1 LKDQTMAD
9 TFSLTAPREA
19 LLGAVE
25 TAGQPVERRNT
36 IPVLSNLL
44 LDGSD
49 AGTLRVT
56 GTDLDVMASVD
67 SGLNFDA
74 MEAPGVTVPAALL
87 ADILRKLPAKAE
99 VSLRQAS
106 RGGQMIVTSGRSRFT
121 VQTLPGED
129 WPKLANRAEQAVT
142 FEMPA
147 AKLNA
152 MLAAVAFAMSTE
164 ETRYYLNGA
173 YLHATGSG
181 ADARL
186 VTVATDGH
194 RLGRATF
201 AAPEGASESLPGVI
215 IPRKTVMLAMK
226 ALKAAGT
233 DATVT
238 LTVSESL
245 ITFAMG
251 PVVLTSKVI
260 DGTFP
265 DYARVIPEA
274 NANGWRFDVVPM
286 LAATER
292 VSIIS
297 SQRGRAVKM
306 AWSRDM
312 VELTVN
318 NPDQG
323 EGQDTVSVEGGDGD
337 DVTIGFNSRYLGEM
351 LAQIQ
356 ATGASAATVALGDAG
371 SPARFTPAHKD
382 TDEIETTFVLMP
394 MRV

>member
-1 LKDQTMAD
+1 MT
-9 TFSLTAPREA
+9 TPFTLTAPREA
-19 LLGAVE
+19 LLATVE
-25 TAGQPVERRNT
+25 TALAPVERKNT
-36 IPVLSNLL
+36 IPVLANLL
-44 LDGSD
+44 FDAGPDGS
-49 AGTLRVT
+49 LRIF
-56 GTDLDVMASVD
+56 GTDLDVMTSVTAVMEH
-67 SGLNFDA
+67 SGMPEKGITL
-74 MEAPGVTVPAALL
+74 PAALL

-106 RGGQMIVTSGRSRFT
+106 RGGQMIVTCGRSRFT

-129 WPKLANRAEQAVT
+129 WPRLANRAEQAVT

-152 MLAAVAFAMSTE
+152 MLAAVAFAISTE

-181 ADARL
+181 DEGRL

-194 RLGRATF
+194 RLGRATL
-201 AAPEGASESLPGVI
+201 AAPDGAGETLPGVI
-215 IPRKTVMLAMK
+215 IPRKTVTLAMK
-226 ALKAAGT
+226 ALKAAGP
-233 DATVT
+233 DATVV
-238 LTVSESL
+238 LTVSDSL

-265 DYARVIPEA
+265 DYARVIPEG
-274 NANGWRFDVVPM
+274 NANGWRFDVSPM

-297 SQRGRAVKM
+297 SDRGRAVKM

-356 ATGASAATVALGDAG
+356 AAGASSATVALGDAG
-371 SPARFTPAHKD
+371 SPPRFTPAHKD

>member
-1 LKDQTMAD
+1 MAD

-74 MEAPGVTVPAALL
+74 METGGVTVPAALL

-106 RGGQMIVTSGRSRFT
+106 RGGQMIVASGRSRFT
-121 VQTLPGED
+121 LQTMPGED
-129 WPKLANRAEQAVT
+129 WPKLANRAEQAVA

-173 YLHATGSG
+173 YLHAT
-181 ADARL
+181 ADHL

-194 RLGRATF
+194 RLGRATL
-201 AAPEGASESLPGVI
+201 AAPEGAGVALPGVI
-215 IPRKTVMLAMK
+215 IPRKTVTLAMK
-226 ALKAAGT
+226 ALKAAGP
-233 DATVT
+233 DATVA
-238 LTVSESL
+238 LTVSDSL
-245 ITFAMG
+245 ITLAMG
-251 PVVLTSKVI
+251 PVVLSSKVI

-265 DYARVIPEA
+265 DYVRVIPEA
-274 NANGWRFDVVPM
+274 NANGWRFDVAPM

-297 SQRGRAVKM
+297 SERGRAVKM
-306 AWSRDM
+306 AWARDM
-312 VELTVN
+312 VELTVI

-323 EGQDTVSVEGGDGD
+323 EGQDAVSVEGGDGD

-356 ATGASAATVALGDAG
+356 AAGASAATVALGDAG

>member
-1 LKDQTMAD
+1 MAD
-9 TFSLTAPREA
+9 TFSITAPREA

-74 MEAPGVTVPAALL
+74 MEVGGVTVPAALL
-87 ADILRKLPAKAE
+87 ADILRKLPPKAE

-106 RGGQMIVTSGRSRFT
+106 RGGQMIVASGRSRFT
-121 VQTLPGED
+121 LQTMPGED
-129 WPKLANRAEQAVT
+129 WPKLANRGDQAVT
-142 FEMPA
+142 FDMPA
-147 AKLNA
+147 AKLGA
-152 MLAAVAFAMSTE
+152 MLATVAFAMSTE

-173 YLHATGSG
+173 YLHATSAGSEG
-181 ADARL
+181 RL

-194 RLGRATF
+194 RLGRATL
-201 AAPEGASESLPGVI
+201 AAPDGAGETLPGVI
-215 IPRKTVMLAMK
+215 IPRKTVTLAMK
-226 ALKAAGT
+226 ALKAAGP
-233 DATVT
+233 DATVS
-238 LTVSESL
+238 LAVSENI
-245 ITFAMG
+245 ITLGMG
-251 PVVLTSKVI
+251 PVVLSSKVI

-265 DYARVIPEA
+265 DYVRVIPEA
-274 NANGWRFDVVPM
+274 NANQWRVDVAPL

-297 SQRGRAVKM
+297 SERGRAVKM
-306 AWSRDM
+306 AWTRDT

-323 EGQDTVSVEGGDGD
+323 EGQDAVSVEGADGE

-356 ATGASAATVALGDAG
+356 AAGASAATVALGDAG